1 MLKKKLQKLRK
12 IATPGKQSVLFFL
25 LNVVFNVS
33 RSQAPFIL
41 EQRKP
46 GNEVGFRFRFMFQCD
61 VSRSFLCL

>member
-1 MLKKKLQKLRK
+1 MLKKTSEITKK

-41 EQRKP
+41 EQKKP
-46 GNEVGFRFRFMFQCD
+46 GNEVGFRFRLMFQCD
-61 VSRSFLCL
+61 VNRSFLCL

>member
-1 MLKKKLQKLRK
+1 MLKKNFRNYEKSQH
-12 IATPGKQSVLFFL
+12 PEKQSVLFFL
-25 LNVVFNVS
+25 LNVVFNFS